1 MARRDTS
8 FICQS
13 CGAVYAR
20 WQGKCEGCGGWN
32 TISEE
37 VAVAA
42 SVPAAQRS
50 GRKGRAV
57 VLEKLEGTAKPAP
70 RLVSGIGELDR
81 VAGGGFVPGSILLI
95 GGDPGIG
102 KSTLLVQASA
112 ALAQRGLRVVYVS
125 GEEAVDQVRLRA
137 QRLGLEKAEVGLAA
151 ETNAENIIATLSGGP
166 PVHMVVIDSIQ
177 TMWSD
182 SVESA
187 PGTVT
192 QVRTSAQ
199 LLVRYA
205 KQTGACVILVGHV
218 TKDGQIAGPRVVE
231 HMVDA
236 VFSFEGDG
244 GHQFRILR
252 AQKNRFGPTDEI
264 GVFEMTGRGLSEV
277 ANPSELF
284 LSNRDAGAP
293 GTAVFA
299 GMEGTRPVLVE
310 IQALVAP
317 SSLGTPRRAVVG
329 WDPNRLSMV
338 LAVLDA
344 RCGVRLGGHDVYL
357 NVAGGL
363 KIGEPAADLAVAAAL
378 VSSLTGAPLP
388 ADAVHFGEASL
399 TGAVR
404 PVSQAQAR
412 LKEAAKLGFASAI
425 IPSGGL
431 DGLDPP
437 VTVRPVSSLAE
448 LVAGIA
454 ASAPRR
460 ARDEGPRETRDTAMR
475 ETRGSNDR
483 NPPQRAIQHAEWAD
497 DEER

>member
-1 MARRDTS
+1 MAKRDTS

-13 CGAVYAR
+13 CGAAYTR
-20 WQGKCEGCGGWN
+20 WQGKCEACGAWN
-32 TISEE
+32 TLAEE
-37 VAVAA
+37 VAVVA
-42 SVPAAQRS
+42 SLPAAQRS
-50 GRKGRAV
+50 GRKGRSV
-57 VLEKLEGTAKPAP
+57 VLETLQGTATPAP
-70 RLVSGIGELDR
+70 RMVCGIGELDR
-81 VAGGGFVPGSILLI
+81 VAGGGFVPGSVLLI

-112 ALAQRGLRVVYVS
+112 ALAASGQRVIYVS
-125 GEEAVDQVRLRA
+125 GEEAVDQVRMRA
-137 QRLGLEKAEVGLAA
+137 QRLGLDQAPVSLAA

-166 PVHMVVIDSIQ
+166 HVHMVVIDSIQ

-363 KIGEPAADLAVAAAL
+363 RIGEPAADLAVAAAL

-388 ADAVHFGEASL
+388 ADAVYFGEASL

-404 PVSQAQAR
+404 QVAQAAAR
-412 LKEAAKLGFASAI
+412 LKEAAKLGFARAVL
-425 IPSGGL
+425 PSGGL
-431 DGLDPP
+431 DGVDAQVSLQP
-437 VTVRPVSSLAE
+437 VGSLAE
-448 LVAGIA
+448 LVAAIA
-454 ASAPRR
+454 ACAPRR
-460 ARDEGPRETRDTAMR
+460 PAMR
-475 ETRGSNDR
+475 DSRGGGERDKR
-483 NPPQRAIQHAEWAD
+483 PRAVEHAEWAD
-497 DEER
+497 DEAG

>member
-1 MARRDTS
+1 MAKRDQTT
-8 FICQS
+8 FACQA
-13 CGAVYAR
+13 CGAVYTR
-20 WQGKCEGCGGWN
+20 WQGKCDACGAWS

-37 VAVAA
+37 ANVTA
-42 SVPAAQRS
+42 SVPAAQRA
-50 GRKGRAV
+50 GRKGRPVA
-57 VLEKLEGTAKPAP
+57 LESLEGASKPAP

-81 VAGGGFVPGSILLI
+81 VAGGGFVPGSVILI

-112 ALAQRGLRVVYVS
+112 ALAHGGLNVVYVS

-137 QRLGLEKAEVGLAA
+137 HRLGLAAAPVGLAA
-151 ETNAENIIATLSGGP
+151 ETNAENILATLGAGP
-166 PVHMVVIDSIQ
+166 PAHMVVIDSIQ

-199 LLVRYA
+199 LLVRHA

-264 GVFEMTGRGLSEV
+264 GVFEMTGAGLAEV
-277 ANPSELF
+277 PNPSELF
-284 LSNRDAGAP
+284 LSNRDADAP

-329 WDPNRLSMV
+329 WDTSRLAMV

-357 NVAGGL
+357 NVAGGFR
-363 KIGEPAADLAVAAAL
+363 INEPAADLAVAAAL
-378 VSSLTGAPLP
+378 VSALTGAPLP
-388 ADAVHFGEASL
+388 ADAVYFGEASL

-404 PVSQAQAR
+404 QVSQAPAR
-412 LKEAAKLGFASAI
+412 LKEAAKLGFARAVV
-425 IPSGGL
+425 PAGGG
-431 DGLDPP
+431 DATEGVMATDQ
-437 VTVRPVSSLAE
+437 VSSLAQ
-448 LVAGIA
+448 LVAEIA
-454 ASAPRR
+454 ARGPRR
-460 ARDEGPRETRDTAMR
+460 PPMRDAQGSDPDRPRTA
-475 ETRGSNDR
+475 T
-483 NPPQRAIQHAEWAD
+483 PKHQRPAPALDHD
-497 DEER
+497 G